1 MGMFQQIQFK
11 HCYRQANCCVD
22 MLARMGTDQD
32 LNFVYFDSPPEDIRS
47 VLDEDCNGR
56 FFNRLC
62 TELDV
67 ISLF

>member
-1 MGMFQQIQFK
+1 M
-11 HCYRQANCCVD
+11 D

-32 LNFVYFDSPPEDIRS
+32 LNFVFFDSPPEDIRS

-67 ISLF
+67 IS